1 VDEILLVQ
9 HGRELGVQF
18 TDAKFKE
25 GIEGIKKENNLDE
38 EQFKQALKQEGLT
51 LDELR
56 KNFERA
62 FMVQTVQAQEIF
74 PRMRLTEEE
83 LRQYYATHRAD
94 FMTPE
99 TVTLREIAI
108 LLPAPPPGQDAMAT
122 PEAAAAKAR
131 IEAIRQR
138 VAGGEDFAALVKE
151 ASDAATKA
159 NGGLIGPVNARD
171 LNPAAKA
178 VLDALKPGDVS
189 PIIQLPRGYQLL
201 KLEARETAEQ
211 QPFVK
216 VRERIEVAIRNER
229 LGGEMAK
236 LRARLR
242 SEAVIEWKDDYLRKI
257 YEKRIGERAANV
269 P

>member
-1 VDEILLVQ
+1 
-9 HGRELGVQF
+9 
-18 TDAKFKE
+18 
-25 GIEGIKKENNLDE
+25 
-38 EQFKQALKQEGLT
+38 
-51 LDELR
+51 
-56 KNFERA
+56 
-62 FMVQTVQAQEIF
+62 
-74 PRMRLTEEE
+74 
-83 LRQYYATHRAD
+83 
-94 FMTPE
+94 
-99 TVTLREIAI
+99 
-108 LLPAPPPGQDAMAT
+108 MAT

-189 PIIQLPRGYQLL
+189 PIIQLARGYQLL